1 MKKRFTNSF
10 IFWIILLLSSFLSEN
25 LTAQTTV
32 KLVTSAD
39 TYISN
44 SNTTNNYGAQPLMKI
59 TRSSSTP
66 RGSLLKWDV
75 TSIPVNAVITSV
87 SLTVNVSTAASQTY
101 YLYNLKRDWIEGT
114 GTGNTSGDGATW
126 ETYDGTNSWGTD
138 GAANTETDHY
148 TNNLWDAGSSSFSST
163 GKKTINFNTEGLA
176 VVQGWVSGTLPNY
189 GVTIQDYS
197 SSSSSYDLQLSTRN
211 NSTAANHPTLNVT
224 YTISSAGI
232 NTGGT
237 LTAFNSQPGSPSAIQ
252 TYTVSG
258 LNLTDNISIS
268 APEGFQVSTD
278 GNTFSSSAT
287 LFQQEGSI
295 TATTIY
301 VRLLSVSEG
310 HFTGDIVHQSTGY
323 NDISIPVSG
332 TVAMAPAWTAY
343 NDCAGTSSGNTTTY
357 TITSGSTAGL
367 LKDFA
372 SGNNTPVTAT
382 ITFSGDL
389 SIQTGQYGG
398 AETNPGT
405 DAYTTFHDYADVAGV
420 IQYANNEGWWVDVTF
435 TGLDPNKTYTFATT
449 ANRGDE
455 SYTRDTKFT
464 ISNITSAVNS
474 SSSGV
479 SVISN
484 ESVYFNTGYNTATG
498 YVVRWTNIY
507 PGNDGSF
514 TVRAEANSSNKAYA
528 FSVFMLQEEASSGP
542 AIITSGSLST
552 FSTQPGVPSEAQSYT
567 VSGINLSHDV
577 TISAP
582 SGFEI
587 STDGTTYAS
596 SLNLEQTEGLVPE
609 TTIYVR
615 FYNLSEGL
623 FSGNITHTSDGATTK
638 TIAVVGST
646 NNGWVAYNDG
656 GYIDGQIAT
665 NITTY
670 ECYTNGASGLL
681 TDYCTGVNTTVSV
694 SIATSGTINSQ
705 LSGDQVGVEAN
716 NGTDAYNT
724 FNGFV
729 DMVGGSRLGSSSSTI
744 TLSFTGLNPA
754 NAYTF
759 ATTANR
765 NDADYDDRITRI
777 TISDT
782 EAAANAST
790 PGVTVNDELS
800 VSFCTGYNTVNGYVA
815 RWTDINPGSDGDFM
829 VTFAVEEG
837 KEYAYGPSV
846 FMLQEGSVE
855 LPEQYTLT
863 INSGENGSVTLS
875 PAGATYISG
884 TTVILTPVP
893 NTNCVFTG
901 WTGSNANDLSDNGD
915 GTWSILMNEDKVLSA
930 SFMNNEPPANPVLV
944 NPLNDATGTSTSPL
958 LQVTVSDPDTDP
970 LTVSFY
976 GRKVGEEQPTED
988 EFSLLVYPDT
998 QAATQSYPQTY
1009 NAMSEYLAANKD
1021 ALNIAFV
1028 THVGDIVQTANN
1040 TTEWQ
1045 RADAAMDI
1053 LDAASIPYSVGPGN
1067 HDLAIYSSPSYYN
1080 TYFGPDRFT
1089 GNGYYQGSYAPN
1101 ENENNYSFFSAAG
1114 MDFILIN
1121 LQYNSTSDHHTWAD
1135 NLLKANPNRR
1145 GIIAQHNILN
1155 TNNSWQDQSVYTA
1168 LKDNPNLFLMLCGH
1182 MHGSNDG
1189 SAYRAE
1195 TGDNGNIIHVLL
1207 TDFQDFAN
1215 GGDGYLRILNFAPQ
1229 EDMIHAQIYS
1239 PTLDAYLTS
1248 ASNFEEFSMAYDMTA
1263 TSAVPFTHI
1272 GTLNDLSSGANASFS
1287 WAELEAETEYE
1298 WYVTVSDG
1306 YTSTTSDTWTFTT
1319 GSSTIDYTLTVNN
1332 DGNGTVDLSP
1342 EGNTHASGTTI
1353 TLTPVPNDNYQFDS
1367 WTGDNAGNIQNNEGV
1382 FTILMNGDKN
1392 ITANFTI
1399 IPSEIT
1405 VSYPGMATAWQVGS
1419 SQTITWTSTGVI
1431 DNVNI
1436 DYSYDDGD
1444 NWNSIITNTPN
1455 DGSYEWTIPDVSS
1468 DVCLIKISDI
1478 DNESTV
1484 ALSNLFSIGQYHF
1497 TPVWQGT
1504 NGYNHMN
1511 FYVLTATIDQVNMS
1525 PNDEIGIFDGNLCV
1539 GSGKLSQILDGNENI
1554 LSLVVSMDDPLT
1566 GEIDGFTPGNT
1577 ASYKLWDATRQK
1589 EISYVVPTYI
1599 NGYSGTF
1606 VSKGTSEVHLNGL
1619 TTITQ
1624 TITLN
1629 AGWNI
1634 FSLYV
1639 EPSSSLMSSLLQ
1651 PLMDQDVLVKIQNE
1665 QGQAITKL
1673 TNGNWTYGFTNCEAT
1688 EGYHINVSEDVV
1700 FTISGTPLANPQ
1712 TIPLTNG
1719 WNIISYPVGSQQSAL
1734 DVLAGI
1740 INNGYLVKVQDEQ
1753 GNAIQYLSSGLLV
1766 DDIETFYPGEGYHI
1780 NVNSSCDLEVSE
1792 PASPSPSA
1800 PMSQSLKSAV
1810 NLNNSYFRTPW
1821 KGHGFNHMNIYIDLT
1836 TLNDASLSAG
1846 NEIAVFDGNT
1856 CVGKTTIKDP
1866 SKLISLT
1873 ASQDDPTTVEID
1885 GFTEG
1890 NRLSFRLWSG
1900 NTETNLNPNEIQY
1913 AFGYTDLFEP
1923 KGTTLLT
1930 LKAQAT
1936 SVENLFA
1943 EVGDVNI
1950 YPNPFSNEVNISF
1963 YTEKTEE
1970 FTVSIFNAVG
1980 QQIFSKDLTTIKGN
1994 NTYTWNPSGTTGEQL
2009 SPGVYIVKITSKDRQ
2024 YNKTKKLSK
2033 K

>member
-1 MKKRFTNSF
+1 MKNLFTNSF

-25 LTAQTTV
+25 FIAQTTV
-32 KLVTSAD
+32 NLVTSAD

-44 SNTTNNYGAQPLMKI
+44 SNTSYNYGTQTYMKI

-75 TSIPVNAVITSV
+75 SSIPGNAVITSV
-87 SLTVNVSTAASQTY
+87 SLTVNISTAASQTY
-101 YLYNLKRDWIEGT
+101 YLYNLKRNWIEGT
-114 GTGNTSGDGATW
+114 GTGKETNDGATW
-126 ETYDGTNSWGTD
+126 KTYDGTNNWGTD
-138 GAANTETDHY
+138 GAANIETDRD
-148 TNNLWDAGSSSFSST
+148 TDNLWDAGSSSFSST
-163 GKKTINFNTEGLA
+163 GIKTINFNTEGLA

-211 NSTAANHPTLNVT
+211 NSTAANHPTLNIT
-224 YTISSAGI
+224 YTVSLPGI
-232 NTGGT
+232 NTSGT
-237 LTAFNSQPGSPSAIQ
+237 LTNFNSQPGSSSAIQ
-252 TYTVSG
+252 TYSVSG
-258 LNLTDNISIS
+258 LTLADNISIT
-268 APEGFQVSTD
+268 APTGFQVSTD
-278 GNTFSSSAT
+278 GESFSSSAT
-287 LFQQEGSI
+287 LIQQDGSI

-301 VRLLSVSEG
+301 VRLISNIEG
-310 HFTGDIVHQSTGY
+310 LFSGNIVHTSTGY
-323 NDISIPVSG
+323 ENISIPVSG
-332 TVAMAPAWTAY
+332 TVSIAPSWTAY

-367 LKDFA
+367 LKDFTT
-372 SGNNTPVTAT
+372 GNNTPVTAT
-382 ITFSGDL
+382 ITSSGDPQ
-389 SIQTGQYGG
+389 IQTGDYGG
-398 AETNPGT
+398 AETVAGT
-405 DAYTTFHDYADVAGV
+405 DAYTTFHDYSDVAGV
-420 IQYANNEGWWVDVTF
+420 IQYGDDGWWVDVTF

-449 ANRGDE
+449 ANRDKS
-455 SYTRDTKFT
+455 SYTRETKFT

-484 ESVYFNTGYNTATG
+484 ESVYFNTGYNTTNG
-498 YVVRWTNIY
+498 YVVKWTNIY
-507 PGNDGSF
+507 PSSEGSF
-514 TVRAEANSSNKAYA
+514 TVRAEANSSTEAYA

-542 AIITSGSLST
+542 AIITSESLTT
-552 FSTQPGVPSEAQSYT
+552 FSTQPGVPSEAQTYT
-567 VSGINLSHDV
+567 VSGINLSDDI

-587 STDGTTYAS
+587 STDATTYTS
-596 SLNLEQTEGLVPE
+596 SLFLEQTEGLVSE

-615 FYNLSEGL
+615 LYNLSEGL
-623 FSGNITHTSDGATTK
+623 FSGNITHTSDGVTTK
-638 TIAVVGST
+638 TIAVLGST

-681 TDYCTGVNTTVSV
+681 TDYYTDVNTTVSV

-705 LSGDQVGVEAN
+705 LSGDQIGTEAN
-716 NGTDAYNT
+716 EGTDAYNT
-724 FNGFV
+724 FHGLVN
-729 DMVGGSRLGSSSSTI
+729 MLGGSRLGSNSSTI
-744 TLSFTGLNPA
+744 QLTFTGLNPD
-754 NAYTF
+754 NTYSF

-765 NDADYDDRITRI
+765 NDDGYDDRFTRI
-777 TISDT
+777 TISDAESAT
-782 EAAANAST
+782 NAST
-790 PGVTVNDELS
+790 SGVTVNNDLS

-815 RWTDINPGSDGDFM
+815 RWTDINPGSDGGFI
-829 VTFAVEEG
+829 VTFAVEGEASS
-837 KEYAYGPSV
+837 AYGPSV
-846 FMLQEGSVE
+846 FMLKEGSVE
-855 LPEQYTLT
+855 LPDQYTLT
-863 INSGENGSVTLS
+863 VNSGENGSVTLS
-875 PAGATYISG
+875 PSGTTYISG
-884 TTVILTPVP
+884 TTVTLTPVP
-893 NTNCVFTG
+893 NTNCDFTG
-901 WTGSNANDLSDNGD
+901 WTGTNACDLSDNGN

-930 SFMNNEPPANPVLV
+930 SFINNEPPANPVLV
-944 NPLNDATGTSTSPL
+944 NPLNNATGISTSAL
-958 LQVTVSDPDTDP
+958 LQVTVSDPDVDP

-976 GRKVGEEQPTED
+976 GRKVGEEQPAEE

-998 QAATQSYPQTY
+998 QAASQNYPQTY
-1009 NAMSEYLAANKD
+1009 NAMSQYVVDNKN

-1040 TTEWQ
+1040 NTEWQ

-1053 LDAASIPYSVGPGN
+1053 LNVANIPYSVGPGN
-1067 HDLAIYSSPSYYN
+1067 HDLAIFSSPSYYN

-1089 GNGYYQGSYAPN
+1089 GNGYYQGSYATN

-1121 LQYNSTSDHHTWAD
+1121 LQYNSTSEHHTWAG
-1135 NLLKANPNRR
+1135 NLLKAYPNRR

-1155 TNNSWQDQSVYTA
+1155 TNNSWQDQSVYTD

-1182 MHGSNDG
+1182 MHSSSDG
-1189 SAYRAE
+1189 SAYRTE
-1195 TGDNGNIIHVLL
+1195 TGDNGNTVHILM

-1215 GGDGYLRILNFAPQ
+1215 GGNGYMRILKFTPQ
-1229 EDMIHAQIYS
+1229 EDKIYAQIYS
-1239 PTLDAYLTS
+1239 PTLGTYLTN
-1248 ASNFEEFSMAYDMTA
+1248 ATNYEEFSMDYDMTG
-1263 TSAVPFTHI
+1263 TSAIPFTHI
-1272 GTLNDLSSGANASFS
+1272 GTLNNVSSGTNAAYS
-1287 WAELEAETEYE
+1287 WAGLETETEYE
-1298 WYVTVSDG
+1298 WYITVSDG
-1306 YTSTTSDTWTFTT
+1306 YTSTTSDTWKFTT
-1319 GSSTIDYTLTVNN
+1319 GSTTIDYTLTVNN
-1332 DGNGTVDLSP
+1332 DVNGTVALSP
-1342 EGNTHASGTTI
+1342 EGNTHVSGTTV
-1353 TLTPVPNDNYQFDS
+1353 TLTPTPNENYQFDS
-1367 WTGDNAGNIQNNEGV
+1367 WTGNNAADIQKNEGV
-1382 FTILMNGDKN
+1382 FTILMNSDKN
-1392 ITANFTI
+1392 ITANFII

-1405 VSYPGMATAWQVGS
+1405 VTYPDITTTWQTS
-1419 SQTITWTSTGVI
+1419 SNQTITWTSTGFI
-1431 DNVNI
+1431 ENVRIN
-1436 DYSYDDGD
+1436 YSYDNGE
-1444 NWNSIITNTPN
+1444 NWSTIINETPN
-1455 DGSYEWTIPDVSS
+1455 DGSYEWTIPDISS
-1468 DVCLIKISDI
+1468 DVCLIKISDFT
-1478 DNESTV
+1478 NESLF
-1484 ALSNLFSIGQYHF
+1484 ALSNLFSIDRYHF

-1511 FYVLTATIDQVNMS
+1511 FYVLTATIDGVNMN
-1525 PNDEIGIFDGNLCV
+1525 PGDEIGIFDGNLCV

-1554 LSLVVSMDDPLT
+1554 LSIVVSMDDPIT

-1577 ASYKLWDATRQK
+1577 ASYKLWDAALQT
-1589 EISYVVPTYI
+1589 EITYIIPTY
-1599 NGYSGTF
+1599 NAGLSGTF

-1634 FSLYV
+1634 FSLYI
-1639 EPSSSLMSSLLQ
+1639 EPSSTLMSSLLQ
-1651 PLMDQDVLVKIQNE
+1651 PLMEQDVLVKIQNE

-1673 TNGNWTYGFTNCEAT
+1673 TNDNWAYGFTNWEAT

-1700 FTISGTPLANPQ
+1700 LTISGTPLASPQ

-1719 WNIISYPVGSQQSAL
+1719 WNIISYPVGSQQLAL
-1734 DVLAGI
+1734 DVLSDI

-1753 GNAIQYLSSGLLV
+1753 GNAIEYLGSGSLV
-1766 DDIETFYPGEGYHI
+1766 DYIETFYPGEGYHI
-1780 NVNSSCDLEVSE
+1780 NVNSPCNLEVSE
-1792 PASPSPSA
+1792 STNPSPSA
-1800 PMSQSLKSAV
+1800 PMVQSLKSAI

-1836 TLNDASLSAG
+1836 ALNGASISVG
-1846 NEIAVFDGNT
+1846 DEIAVFDGNT
-1856 CVGKTTIKDP
+1856 CVGKTTIENP

-1890 NRLSFRLWSG
+1890 NRLSFKLWSG

-1913 AFGYTDLFEP
+1913 AIGYTDLFEP
-1923 KGTTLLT
+1923 KGTTLLS
-1930 LKAQAT
+1930 LKAQT
-1936 SVENLFA
+1936 TPVENLFA

-1980 QQIFSKDLTTIKGN
+1980 QQIFYKDLTTIKGN
-1994 NTYTWNPSGTTGEQL
+1994 NTYTWNPSGTSGEQL
-2009 SPGVYIVKITSKDRQ
+2009 SPGIYIVKITSKNSQ